1 MLNWTQIRKIAV
13 ITLGCLVVFAGWRHY
28 ERNRKREFHMP
39 MKTYAAGRYQMDI
52 PEPSTLAGWGRQD
65 TLREG
70 SITVFPGIS
79 QREFQKKIQA
89 RVAELKSVTRKF
101 GRFVSETSL
110 DTVPAGE
117 GTLLE
122 KYVEG
127 PLPNESHVLFWNE
140 NGIKRAWCNCETY
153 FWLQEPKNLPGDGV
167 GYLFK
172 GEISAD
178 PSNQSLEL
186 KAISSEIARMRYR
199 KDDEV
204 PEGPGFCF
212 QRAFLAVDVNTLQ
225 FGTEAIGAE
234 WRLKNNPDVVISLYT
249 QSAPKVKP
257 EGLMARSKG
266 AGGQG
271 IRSRKRTLNE
281 YPGEEVV
288 TKVKAENGM
297 SSFNAMWEFEG
308 GAWHDFTQPFIMVQM
323 FSGEGDK
330 EPVNSSLPEKE
341 FLAMWDAVLESFR
354 WRGPK
359 PGTAS
364 TPKP

>member
-65 TLREG
+65 ALREG
-70 SITVFPGIS
+70 SITVFPGIDE
-79 QREFQKKIQA
+79 RKFQKMVQD
-89 RVAELKSVTRKF
+89 RVAKLKSVTRKF
-101 GRFVSETSL
+101 RRLVSDTS
-110 DTVPAGE
+110 TAMVGAGE

-122 KYVEG
+122 KFVEG
-127 PLPNESHVLFWNE
+127 PLPNESHVLFWDE
-140 NGIKRAWCNCETY
+140 DGIKGERCNCETY
-153 FWLQEPKNLPGDGV
+153 FWLQDPKNLPGEGL
-167 GYLFK
+167 GYLFD
-172 GEISAD
+172 GAVWAD
-178 PSNQSLEL
+178 LAKRQPELETL
-186 KAISSEIARMRYR
+186 FSEIARMRYR

-212 QRAFLAVDVNTLQ
+212 RGAFLSVDVNTWQ
-225 FGTEAIGAE
+225 WGTEAIGAE